1 MSDDYYAVL
10 GVGRESD
17 ERVLKKAYRKIAMEC
32 HPDRNPGDKAAEA
45 RFKLVSEAYQVLSDP
60 QKRQIYD
67 RFGKEGLNQQ
77 GAGPGFSDVGDIFS
91 SFGDIFGDLFGFG
104 GRAGPRRG
112 SDLQIVLQMNLEAVL
127 SEQERELEIPREETC
142 GTCSGS
148 GAKPGTQ
155 PIGCATCRGQGQ
167 VIVNRG
173 FISMTTTCPDCR
185 GAGKIIKDRCPDC
198 KGRGIVS
205 RMETVTVRVPKGVD
219 TGMKL
224 RVSGKGQA
232 SKSGGPPGD
241 LFVVL
246 EVLEHER
253 FRRVDEALVG
263 ELQVDMVD
271 ACLGKELEFEGLDGP
286 VQVSVPAGSQPDDL
300 IRIKKRGLPILNQ
313 SRRGDL
319 HLQLRIKIPQKL
331 NRKQRQLL
339 KEFSAL

>member
-1 MSDDYYAVL
+1 
-10 GVGRESD
+10 
-17 ERVLKKAYRKIAMEC
+17 
-32 HPDRNPGDKAAEA
+32 
-45 RFKLVSEAYQVLSDP
+45 
-60 QKRQIYD
+60 
-67 RFGKEGLNQQ
+67 
-77 GAGPGFSDVGDIFS
+77 
-91 SFGDIFGDLFGFG
+91 
-104 GRAGPRRG
+104 
-112 SDLQIVLQMNLEAVL
+112 
-127 SEQERELEIPREETC
+127 
-142 GTCSGS
+142 
-148 GAKPGTQ
+148 
-155 PIGCATCRGQGQ
+155 
-167 VIVNRG
+167 
-173 FISMTTTCPDCR
+173 
-185 GAGKIIKDRCPDC
+185 
-198 KGRGIVS
+198 
-205 RMETVTVRVPKGVD
+205 METVTVRVPKGVD